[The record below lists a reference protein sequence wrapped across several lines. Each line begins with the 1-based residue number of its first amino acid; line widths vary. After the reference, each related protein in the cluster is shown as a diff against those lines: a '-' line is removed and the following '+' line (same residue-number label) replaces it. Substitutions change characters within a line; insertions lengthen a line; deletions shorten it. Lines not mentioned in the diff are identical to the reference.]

1 MFKTIT
7 PIDNTVYLEREYDSA
22 KIEDGGR
29 ALQKILDVEFVLIT
43 LGASGMHLTIADES
57 IRIPTKALAVH
68 DVSGAGDT
76 VISVFTLAD
85 LAGATAEEAATMA
98 NLAAGRVC
106 EEVGVVPIDLEM
118 LTEMLNNHRT

>member
-1 MFKTIT
+1 
-7 PIDNTVYLEREYDSA
+7 
-22 KIEDGGR
+22 
-29 ALQKILDVEFVLIT
+29 
-43 LGASGMHLTIADES
+43 MHLTIADES

-85 LAGATAEEAATMA
+85 LAGATPEEAATMA